1 MDYIVRG
8 TAAEGYIRAFAA
20 STRDLTEEARGIHK
34 TSPVVTA
41 AMGRL
46 LTAGEK
52 GICLRL
58 PSGATAPCRES
69 P

>member
-8 TAAEGYIRAFAA
+8 TAADGYIRAFAA
-20 STRDLTEEARGIHK
+20 STRDLAEEARSIHK

-46 LTAGEK
+46 L
-52 GICLRL
+52 R
-58 PSGATAPCRES
+58 PGA
-69 P
+69 